1 MTVFGGKP
9 TRHHQTPDV
18 LIAPEPMREH
28 HHRCARPTGDPQPV
42 PASHVH
48 TAHRRKRRRPGRSDT
63 AEQNAIAQR
72 VALQHAADDQLSGCL
87 RTLTGMACRIS
98 ELVIDA
104 ADPGRLAAFWSEV
117 LGYVELGREDDG
129 SIEIGPP
136 DAGFGGPQPTLVLS
150 PTSDPRIG
158 KLRLHIDVNATDRD
172 QDAELERLLAL
183 GARPA
188 DVGQTGTE
196 SWHVLAD
203 PEGNE
208 FCLLHPRLQPF

>member
-1 MTVFGGKP
+1 
-9 TRHHQTPDV
+9 
-18 LIAPEPMREH
+18 
-28 HHRCARPTGDPQPV
+28 
-42 PASHVH
+42 
-48 TAHRRKRRRPGRSDT
+48 
-63 AEQNAIAQR
+63 
-72 VALQHAADDQLSGCL
+72 
-87 RTLTGMACRIS
+87 MACRIT
-98 ELVIDA
+98 ELVLDA
-104 ADPGRLAAFWSEV
+104 HDPDLLARFWCTV
-117 LGYVELGREDDG
+117 LGYVELDRVDG

-136 DAGFGGPQPTLVLS
+136 EAGFGGPQPTIVFDRTDEPKS
-150 PTSDPRIG
+150 G

-208 FCLLHPRLQPF
+208 FCLLHTRLQPL